1 MNDKRRF
8 PDPYDIETPA
18 GAEGWQDL
26 YAYHNLFQDGRR
38 AVDGKKTWFR
48 NSLHFPEVSYPFDQ
62 ITIDCAFMGTG
73 VTNTRVFAMP
83 PAKGLD
89 VRVVNGYTYMSAL
102 PAPEPEEIERR
113 AAEFGVRAGHYFQN
127 WDSLYDDWVERVK
140 KEINAVKN
148 ISIPEFTEFES
159 LEYVT
164 EKHGNTQ
171 ANTLLANYLEL
182 IAKGDAIWTLHSEF
196 LNLGYAAYL
205 QFLLLCK
212 ENFADIQDQTVSRMV
227 SGIDVILFRP
237 DDELRRLAKV
247 AEDLGVGDGVLA
259 SKSEEDLIKNLSGS
273 EAGKKWLADL
283 EETKNPWFYFS
294 NGSGMYHHHRSWVD
308 DLSMP
313 IQGMGD
319 YIKKLRNGESLE
331 RELDKRQEERDE
343 ITNIYRDLLSG
354 EALEAF
360 DGALGLSRTVFPYV
374 ENHNFY
380 IEHWFMTEFW
390 NKVREF
396 GALFA
401 KHGFWKSEDDIFFL
415 RRAEVVE
422 AVVDL
427 EAAWSHGTEAQ
438 GPAYWPAIVE
448 KRSKIYNALAAWT
461 PPPALGPVPEDV
473 SEPLTIMLWGITPET
488 VNRWLDQA
496 DGSGS
501 KTELDGFAAAP
512 GVAEGIARVVLTPD
526 ELDTVLEGEILVA
539 PVTNTSWTPVFGRI
553 KAAVSDIGGIM
564 CHAAI
569 VSREYGLP
577 AVVGTGFGTQ
587 TIKSGM
593 LIRVDGNTGKV
604 TILSDVE

>member
-1 MNDKRRF
+1 
-8 PDPYDIETPA
+8 
-18 GAEGWQDL
+18 
-26 YAYHNLFQDGRR
+26 
-38 AVDGKKTWFR
+38 
-48 NSLHFPEVSYPFDQ
+48 
-62 ITIDCAFMGTG
+62 MGTG

-102 PAPEPEEIERR
+102 PAPAPEEIERR

-127 WDSLYDDWVERVK
+127 WDNLYEDWVERVK
-140 KEINAVKN
+140 GRISAVKG
-148 ISIPEFTEFES
+148 IAIPDLTEFET

-164 EKHGNTQ
+164 ETHGNTQ
-171 ANTLLANYLEL
+171 ANTLLANYLDL
-182 IAKGDAIWTLHSEF
+182 IAQGDAIWTLHSEF

-212 ENFADIQDQTVSRMV
+212 ANFPDITDQTISRMV

-237 DDELRRLAKV
+237 DDELRRLAKL
-247 AEDLGVGDGVLA
+247 AEELGVGDGVLA
-259 SKSEEDLIKNLSGS
+259 SKDETSLQANLSGTD
-273 EAGKKWLADL
+273 AGKKWLADL

-313 IQGMGD
+313 IQGIGD
-319 YIKKLRNGESLE
+319 YIKMVRRGESLE
-331 RELDKRQEERDE
+331 RQLDKRQAERDE
-343 ITNIYRDLLSG
+343 ITNIYRDLLEG
-354 EALEAF
+354 DVLAEF

-396 GALFA
+396 GALLA
-401 KHGFWKSEDDIFFL
+401 KWGFWESEDDIFML
-415 RRAEVVE
+415 RRAEAVE
-422 AVVDL
+422 AIIDL
-427 EAAWSHGTEAQ
+427 QAAWSHGTEPQ
-438 GPAYWPAIVE
+438 GPAYWPAVVA
-448 KRSKIYNALAAWT
+448 KRKAIYKALAKWT
-461 PPPALGPVPEDV
+461 PPPALGPVPKDV

-488 VNRWLDQA
+488 VERWLDQA
-496 DGSGS
+496 EGVGS
-501 KTELDGFAAAP
+501 KTELGGFAAAP
-512 GVAEGIARVVLTPD
+512 GIAEGRARIVLTPD
-526 ELDTVLEGEILVA
+526 ELDQVQDGEILVA
-539 PVTNTSWTPVFGRI
+539 PVTNTSWTPVFSRI

-577 AVVGTGFGTQ
+577 AVVGTGFGTT
-587 TIKSGM
+587 TIKTGM
-593 LIRVDGNTGKV
+593 LIRVDGDTGKV
-604 TILSDVE
+604 TILEDA

>member
-1 MNDKRRF
+1 MSDKRRF
-8 PDPYDIETPA
+8 PDPYEIETPT
-18 GAEGWQDL
+18 GAEGWQEL

-38 AVDGKKTWFR
+38 EVDGKKTWFR
-48 NSLHFPEVSYPFDQ
+48 NSLHFPEVSFPFNQ

-102 PAPEPEEIERR
+102 PAPAPDEIERR
-113 AAEFGVRAGHYFQN
+113 AAEFGVRAGHYFSN
-127 WDSLYDDWVERVK
+127 WNELYEDWVERVK
-140 KEINAVKN
+140 AQITAVKS
-148 ISIPEFTEFES
+148 ISIPAFTEFEPI
-159 LEYVT
+159 EYVT
-164 EKHGNTQ
+164 EKHGPTQ

-212 ENFADIQDQTVSRMV
+212 ENFADIQDQTISRMV

-237 DDELRRLAKV
+237 DDELRRLARV

-259 SKSEEDLIKNLSGS
+259 SKTENDLIANLAGS
-273 EAGKKWLADL
+273 DAGKKWLADL

-294 NGSGMYHHHRSWVD
+294 NGSGMYHHHRSWID
-308 DLSMP
+308 DMTMP
-313 IQGMGD
+313 IQGIGD
-319 YIKKLRNGESLE
+319 YIKMLRNGESLD
-331 RELDKRQEERDE
+331 RALDKRQAERDE
-343 ITNIYRDLLSG
+343 ITNIYRDLLEG
-354 EALEAF
+354 DAVEQF
-360 DGALGLSRTVFPYV
+360 DAALGLSRTVFPYV

-401 KHGFWKSEDDIFFL
+401 KWGFWKNEDDIFYL
-415 RRAEVVE
+415 RRSEVVD
-422 AVVDL
+422 AVIDL

-438 GPAYWPAIVE
+438 GPSYWPAVVE
-448 KRSKIYNALAAWT
+448 KRTKIYHALAAWN

-488 VNRWLDQA
+488 VDRWLDQA
-496 DGSGS
+496 EGIGS
-501 KTELDGFAAAP
+501 KTELAGFAAAP

-526 ELDTVLEGEILVA
+526 ELDTVQEGEILVA
-539 PVTNTSWTPVFGRI
+539 PVTNTSWTPVFSRI

-569 VSREYGLP
+569 VSREYNLP
-577 AVVGTGFGTQ
+577 AVVGTGFGAQQIT
-587 TIKSGM
+587 TGM
-593 LIRVDGNTGKV
+593 RIRVDGDAGKV
-604 TILSDVE
+604 TILSEA

>member
-1 MNDKRRF
+1 MSDKRRF

-18 GAEGWQDL
+18 GAEGWQEL

-38 AVDGKKTWFR
+38 EIDGKKTWFR
-48 NSLHFPEVSYPFDQ
+48 NSLHFPEVSFPFDQ

-89 VRVVNGYTYMSAL
+89 VRVVNGFTYMSAL
-102 PAPEPEEIERR
+102 PAPAPEEIERR
-113 AAEFGVRAGHYFQN
+113 AAEFGVRAGHYFMN
-127 WDSLYDDWVERVK
+127 WNDLYDDWVNRVK
-140 KEINAVKN
+140 AEIAAVKG
-148 ISIPEFTEFES
+148 ISIPAFSEFET

-164 EKHGNTQ
+164 TTHGPTQ

-212 ENFADIQDQTVSRMV
+212 EHFPDIQDQTISRMV

-237 DDELRRLAKV
+237 DDELRRLAKR
-247 AEDLGVGDGVLA
+247 AEELGIGDAVIA
-259 SKSEEDLIKNLSGS
+259 SKTEADLNAKLSGTD
-273 EAGKKWLADL
+273 AGKTWLADL
-283 EETKNPWFYFS
+283 TETKNPWFYFS

-308 DLSMP
+308 DMTMP
-313 IQGMGD
+313 IQGIGD
-319 YIKKLRNGESLE
+319 YIGMLRRGESLE
-331 RELDKRQEERDE
+331 RELDKRQAERDE
-343 ITNIYRDLLSG
+343 ITDIYRDLLSG

-360 DGALGLSRTVFPYV
+360 DAALGLSRTVFPYV

-401 KHGFWKSEDDIFFL
+401 SWGFWKSEDDIFLL
-415 RRAEVVE
+415 RRAEVVD
-422 AVVDL
+422 AVIDL

-448 KRSKIYNALAAWT
+448 RRQKIYNALAAWT

-488 VNRWLDQA
+488 VDRWLDQA
-496 DGSGS
+496 EGVGS
-501 KTELDGFAAAP
+501 KTELGGFAAAP
-512 GVAEGIARVVLTPD
+512 GVVEGIARVVLTPD
-526 ELDTVLEGEILVA
+526 QLDTVQEGEILVA
-539 PVTNTSWTPVFGRI
+539 PVTNTSWTPVFNRI
-553 KAAVSDIGGIM
+553 KGAVSDIGGIM

-577 AVVGTGFGTQ
+577 AVVGTGFGTT
-587 TIKSGM
+587 TIKTGM
-593 LIRVDGNTGKV
+593 RIRVDGDAGKV
-604 TILSDVE
+604 TILEGA

>member
-1 MNDKRRF
+1 MSERRF
-8 PDPYDIETPA
+8 PDPYEIETPA

-38 AVDGKKTWFR
+38 EVDGKKTWFR

-102 PAPEPEEIERR
+102 PAPEPAEIERR

-127 WDSLYDDWVERVK
+127 WDNLYEDWVERVK
-140 KEINAVKN
+140 KQINAVKA
-148 ISIPEFTEFES
+148 IEIPEFGEFES

-164 EKHGNTQ
+164 VTHGNTQ
-171 ANTLLANYLEL
+171 ANTLLANYLDL
-182 IAKGDAIWTLHSEF
+182 IEKGDGIWTLHSEF

-212 ENFADIQDQTVSRMV
+212 AHFADITDQTISRMV

-237 DDELRRLAKV
+237 DDELRRLAKK
-247 AEDLGVGDGVLA
+247 AEELGVGDAVIAATTEAELRANLA
-259 SKSEEDLIKNLSGS
+259 SSD
-273 EAGKKWLADL
+273 AGKAWLADL
-283 EETKNPWFYFS
+283 DETANPWFYFS

-308 DLSMP
+308 DMTLP
-313 IQGMGD
+313 IQGIGD
-319 YIKKLRNGESLE
+319 YIKMVRRGESLE
-331 RELDKRQEERDE
+331 RELDKRQAERDE
-343 ITNIYRDLLSG
+343 ITNLYRDLLDDDAKG
-354 EALEAF
+354 EF

-396 GALFA
+396 GKLFA
-401 KHGFWKSEDDIFFL
+401 EWGFWSNADDIFYL

-422 AVVDL
+422 AVIDL
-427 EAAWSHGTEAQ
+427 QAAWSHGTEPQ
-438 GPAYWPAIVE
+438 GPAYWPGIVA
-448 KRSKIYNALAAWT
+448 KRKEIYKALAAWT

-488 VNRWLDQA
+488 VERWLDQA

-501 KTELDGFAAAP
+501 KTELGGFAAAP
-512 GVAEGIARVVLTPD
+512 GVVEGIARVVLTPD
-526 ELDTVLEGEILVA
+526 QLDTVQEGEILVA
-539 PVTNTSWTPVFGRI
+539 PVTNTSWTPVFSRI

-577 AVVGTGFGTQ
+577 AVVGTGFGT
-587 TIKSGM
+587 TAITSGM
-593 LIRVDGNTGKV
+593 RIRVDGDNGKV
-604 TILSDVE
+604 TILDEV